1 VTAPA
6 GPAAPAVAP
15 PRASWR
21 GVGPGAIVAAAF
33 IGPGTVTTAT
43 LAGANFGYSL
53 LWALTFSIAATLV
66 LQEMSARLGV
76 VTGEGLGEAVRARF
90 GAGLPRLLAVSLIV
104 SAIAIGNAAY
114 EAGNLLGA
122 TLGMRGVAGGP
133 AALWVP
139 VFAGTAG
146 ALLWSGRYR
155 AIERVLVAMVV
166 LMSLVFLATAVVL
179 APPLGSIVAGIF
191 VPRAEG
197 PRALLVA
204 LGLIGTTVVPYNLF
218 LHAAAVR
225 ERWSGPQDLPA
236 ARLDL
241 TVAILLGGL
250 ISMAIVVT
258 AAGALGGDA
267 ISGAAGAAGTAAG
280 GAAGSAAGTA
290 AGGAAGGAAGSAAG
304 GAAGSAAGGAAG
316 GAVTS
321 ASEMAAQLEP
331 LLGRWA
337 RVFFAAGLFAAGMT
351 SAITAPLAAS
361 YAVAGALGWP
371 RNLRSGRLR
380 AVWGAVLLAGVPFA
394 IAGTRPTIPLGFG
407 EVSVIVFAQ
416 VANGI
421 LLPAIAVFLLVAAND
436 RSRMGEHVNGPVR
449 NALGGLVVLVTV
461 LLGATAIWRALGG

>member
-1 VTAPA
+1 MTA
-6 GPAAPAVAP
+6 
-15 PRASWR
+15 RWR
-21 GVGPGAIVAAAF
+21 EIGPGAVVAAAF

-43 LAGANFGYSL
+43 LAGAGFGYSL
-53 LWALTFSIAATLV
+53 LWALAFSIVATLV

-76 VTGEGLGEAVRARF
+76 ITGAGLGEAVRARF
-90 GAGLPRLLAVSLIV
+90 GGGLPRLAAVALIV
-104 SAIAIGNAAY
+104 AAIAIGNAAY

-133 AALWVP
+133 AGLWVP
-139 VFAGTAG
+139 LFAGLAF
-146 ALLWSGRYR
+146 ALLWTGRYR
-155 AIERVLVAMVV
+155 AIERVLVGMVIV
-166 LMSLVFLATAVVL
+166 MSAVFLATAVVL
-179 APPLGSIVAGIF
+179 APPLREIVAGIL

-204 LGLIGTTVVPYNLF
+204 LGLVGTTVVPYNLF
-218 LHAAAVR
+218 LHAAAVG
-225 ERWSGPQDLPA
+225 ERWRGPADLPA

-241 TVAILLGGL
+241 TVAIVLGGI

-258 AAGALGGDA
+258 AAGT
-267 ISGAAGAAGTAAG
+267 AGASGRTVA
-280 GAAGSAAGTA
+280 
-290 AGGAAGGAAGSAAG
+290 
-304 GAAGSAAGGAAG
+304 
-316 GAVTS
+316 S

-331 LLGRWA
+331 LLGSWA
-337 RVFFAAGLFAAGMT
+337 RAFFAAGLFAAGMT

-371 RNLRSGRLR
+371 RDLRSRRLR

-421 LLPAIAVFLLVAAND
+421 LLPAIAIFLLVAVND
-436 RSRMGEHVNGPVR
+436 RARMGAHVNGPVR
-449 NALGGLVVLVTV
+449 NALGGVVVLTTMV
-461 LLGATAIWRALGG
+461 LGATAVWRALGG

>member
-1 VTAPA
+1 MRAEAAVPA
-6 GPAAPAVAP
+6 SRG
-15 PRASWR
+15 SWR

-53 LWALTFSIAATLV
+53 LWALAFSIVATLV

-90 GAGLPRLLAVSLIV
+90 GAGLPRLVAVTLIV
-104 SAIAIGNAAY
+104 SAIGIGNAAY

-146 ALLWSGRYR
+146 VLLWSGRYR
-155 AIERVLVAMVV
+155 AIERVLVAMVM

-191 VPRAEG
+191 VPRADG

-241 TVAILLGGL
+241 TVAIVLGGL

-258 AAGALGGDA
+258 AAGALGG
-267 ISGAAGAAGTAAG
+267 GAV
-280 GAAGSAAGTA
+280 
-290 AGGAAGGAAGSAAG
+290 G

-316 GAVTS
+316 GAGSAVTS

-361 YAVAGALGWP
+361 YAVAGAMGWE
-371 RNLRSGRLR
+371 RDLRSGRLR

-394 IAGTRPTIPLGFG
+394 IAGTRPAIPLGFG

-421 LLPAIAVFLLVAAND
+421 LLPAIAVFLLVAVND
-436 RSRMGEHVNGPVR
+436 RSRMGAYVNGTVR
-449 NALGGLVVLVTV
+449 NVLGGVVVVTTGV
-461 LLGATAIWRALGG
+461 LGATAVWRALGG

>member
-1 VTAPA
+1 
-6 GPAAPAVAP
+6 
-15 PRASWR
+15 
-21 GVGPGAIVAAAF
+21 VGPGAIVAAAF

-53 LWALTFSIAATLV
+53 LWALAFSIVATLV

-90 GAGLPRLLAVSLIV
+90 GAGLPRLVAVALIV

-166 LMSLVFLATAVVL
+166 LMSLVFLATAVVV
-179 APPLGSIVAGIF
+179 APPLREIVAGIV
-191 VPRAEG
+191 VPRADG
-197 PRALLVA
+197 PRAMLVA

-241 TVAILLGGL
+241 TVAIVLGGL

-258 AAGALGGDA
+258 AAGALGGAGAAEGAAGGGGCRGRSEFCGPCRDERVGDG
-267 ISGAAGAAGTAAG
+267 GAAGAAAGAVGAGVLRGGTVRRG
-280 GAAGSAAGTA
+280 HDVGHH
-290 AGGAAGGAAGSAAG
+290 GAAGGELCRGRRHGVGAQPAARPAPGRVGRRAAG
-304 GAAGSAAGGAAG
+304 GR
-316 GAVTS
+316 AVRHRRDATGH
-321 ASEMAAQLEP
+321 P
-331 LLGRWA
+331 
-337 RVFFAAGLFAAGMT
+337 AGLRRGE
-351 SAITAPLAAS
+351 
-361 YAVAGALGWP
+361 
-371 RNLRSGRLR
+371 RHRLR
-380 AVWGAVLLAGVPFA
+380 AGGQRHPAAGHRRVP
-394 IAGTRPTIPLGFG
+394 AGRRERP
-407 EVSVIVFAQ
+407 
-416 VANGI
+416 
-421 LLPAIAVFLLVAAND
+421 PAH
-436 RSRMGEHVNGPVR
+436 G
-449 NALGGLVVLVTV
+449 
-461 LLGATAIWRALGG
+461 

>member
-1 VTAPA
+1 MTA
-6 GPAAPAVAP
+6 
-15 PRASWR
+15 RWR
-21 GVGPGAIVAAAF
+21 EIGPGAVVAAAF

-43 LAGANFGYSL
+43 LAGAGFGYSL
-53 LWALTFSIAATLV
+53 LWALAFSIVATLV

-76 VTGEGLGEAVRARF
+76 ITGTGLGEAVRARF
-90 GAGLPRLLAVSLIV
+90 GGGLPRLAAVALIV
-104 SAIAIGNAAY
+104 AAIAIGNAAY

-133 AALWVP
+133 AGLWVP
-139 VFAGTAG
+139 LFAGLAF
-146 ALLWSGRYR
+146 ALLWTGRYR
-155 AIERVLVAMVV
+155 AIERVLVGMVIV
-166 LMSLVFLATAVVL
+166 MSAVFLATAVVL
-179 APPLGSIVAGIF
+179 APPLREIVAGIL

-204 LGLIGTTVVPYNLF
+204 LGLVGTTVVPYNLF
-218 LHAAAVR
+218 LHAAAVG
-225 ERWSGPQDLPA
+225 ERWRGPADLPA

-241 TVAILLGGL
+241 TVAIVLGGI

-258 AAGALGGDA
+258 AAGT
-267 ISGAAGAAGTAAG
+267 AGASGRTVA
-280 GAAGSAAGTA
+280 
-290 AGGAAGGAAGSAAG
+290 
-304 GAAGSAAGGAAG
+304 
-316 GAVTS
+316 S

-331 LLGRWA
+331 LLGSWA
-337 RVFFAAGLFAAGMT
+337 RAFFAAGLFAAGMT

-371 RNLRSGRLR
+371 RDLRSRRLR

-421 LLPAIAVFLLVAAND
+421 LLPAIAIFLLVAVND
-436 RSRMGEHVNGPVR
+436 RARMGAHVNGPVR
-449 NALGGLVVLVTV
+449 NALGGVVVLTTMV
-461 LLGATAIWRALGG
+461 LGATAIWRALGG

>member
-1 VTAPA
+1 VGSARDGVDTGSGTA
-6 GPAAPAVAP
+6 
-15 PRASWR
+15 ASRPSGWR
-21 GVGPGAIVAAAF
+21 GIGPGAVVAAAF

-43 LAGANFGYSL
+43 LAGASFGYSL
-53 LWALTFSIAATLV
+53 LWALTFSIVATLV

-90 GAGLPRLLAVSLIV
+90 TGLARFAAVALIV
-104 SAIAIGNAAY
+104 SAIGIGNAAY

-122 TLGMRGVAGGP
+122 TLGMRGVAGGS
-133 AALWVP
+133 ASLWVP
-139 VFAGTAG
+139 LFAVTAFV
-146 ALLWSGRYR
+146 LLWSGRYR

-166 LMSLVFLATAVVL
+166 LMSFVFLATSFVV
-179 APPLGSIVAGIF
+179 APPLRELAAGLF
-191 VPRAEG
+191 VPRVGADS
-197 PRALLVA
+197 RSLLVA

-225 ERWSGPQDLPA
+225 ERWSGPGDLGA

-241 TVAILLGGL
+241 TVAILFGGV

-258 AAGALGGDA
+258 AAGALGG
-267 ISGAAGAAGTAAG
+267 GT
-280 GAAGSAAGTA
+280 
-290 AGGAAGGAAGSAAG
+290 
-304 GAAGSAAGGAAG
+304 
-316 GAVTS
+316 VTS

-337 RVFFAAGLFAAGMT
+337 RTFFAAGLFAAGMT

-371 RNLRSGRLR
+371 RDLRSPRLR
-380 AVWGAVLLAGVPFA
+380 AVWCSVLLAGVPFA
-394 IAGTRPTIPLGFG
+394 IAGTRPAIPLGFG

-421 LLPAIAVFLLVAAND
+421 LLPAIAIFLLLAVND
-436 RSRMGEHVNGPVR
+436 RRRMGGHVNGLAGNIV
-449 NALGGLVVLVTV
+449 AGAVVLVTV
-461 LLGATAIWRALGG
+461 ALGVSAIWRAL